1 MVAVVAVAVA
11 MVAVAVMTVC
21 CCSPHYGNAL
31 ITMVV
36 VDRRDRGRAV
46 TRRRKRR

>member
-36 VDRRDRGRAV
+36 VDRGRAV